1 MGLENT
7 LNADRFPK
15 QGSYLGRSV
24 EVCFE
29 YDTSCTIK
37 GKVIRDDAEA
47 PGLMIIQLENGWVV
61 RSTECQWRPI

>member
-7 LNADRFPK
+7 INADRYPK

-29 YDTSCTIK
+29 YDTSCTVK